1 MAERLV
7 TDIGGQPAGRV
18 PREEREP
25 LFWEYQL
32 IATFNVLRDKDM
44 LVIDEI
50 RRTVEEMT
58 KEEYDASTFYGRR
71 VEAVADILISKGVI
85 TREEL
90 EERTREILES
100 GTRDHVR

>member
-1 MAERLV
+1 MADRLV
-7 TDIGGQPAGRV
+7 TDIGGTPAGAI

-25 LFWEYQL
+25 LFWERQL
-32 IATFNVLRDKDM
+32 IATFNVLQQHGV

-50 RRTVEEMT
+50 RRTVEEMP
-58 KEEYDASTFYGRR
+58 KEAYDESTFYGRR
-71 VEAVADILISKGVI
+71 VEAVADILIKKGVI
-85 TREEL
+85 TAEEL